1 MTVIQSP
8 EGFVVAIDNEI
19 CTVKAFVKLLK
30 KEEDALIHG
39 RIDELD
45 MLASDKTRLVEK
57 LESFSKQRKQYLS
70 FLGYSPDKSGM
81 NSWLTKQ
88 TNTELREQ
96 WSQLIEL
103 AKTAQ
108 QINLTNGKVISTH
121 LQYNQRT
128 YLALQSAAGNISL
141 YGPKGQAFI

>member
-1 MTVIQSP
+1 MTVIQRS
-8 EGFVVAIDNEI
+8 ESFAAVIDSEI
-19 CTVKAFVKLLK
+19 GTAKAFVEVLK
-30 KEEDALIHG
+30 KEEGALIHG

-57 LESFSKQRKQYLS
+57 LENLSKQRKQYLS

-81 NSWLTKQ
+81 QLWLMKQ
-88 TNTELREQ
+88 AGVELQEQ
-96 WSQLIEL
+96 WNQLMEL

-108 QINLTNGKVISTH
+108 QINRTNGSVISTY
-121 LQYNQRT
+121 LQYNQRA
-128 YLALQSAAGNISL
+128 YLALQSASGNISL